1 MGKMPET
8 KAADTQLA
16 SSPLNPRHCWRAVA
30 ARDTS
35 SDGKFV
41 YTVRSTGIYCRPS
54 CPSRRPQRA
63 QVQFFAVPETAE
75 RNGFRPCRRCRPRN
89 AARSPQA
96 ELVGRLCRHIEAHL
110 DGALPLESLAA
121 QAGLSPHHLQRTFR
135 RVMGISPRQ
144 YADALRLRRL
154 KKQLRKGDD
163 VTTALYEAGYGSSSR
178 LYERSDAQLGMTPAT
193 YRHGGRGMR
202 IRYTISKC
210 SLGRLLVAA
219 NRRRGS
225 AVYLGGSDWPPQSA
239 APPRDP
245 GTGNYRDTQCM
256 SHLGRGLLR

>member
-8 KAADTQLA
+8 KTADTQLT
-16 SSPLNPRHCWRAVA
+16 SPPLNPRHCWRAVA

-41 YTVRSTGIYCRPS
+41 YAVRSTGIYCRPS
-54 CPSRRPQRA
+54 CPSPRPQIA
-63 QVQFFAVPETAE
+63 QVHFSAGPETAE
-75 RNGFRPCRRCRPRN
+75 RKGFRPCRRCRPRN

-110 DGALPLESLAA
+110 DGALPLESLAT

-178 LYERSDAQLGMTPAT
+178 LYESSDAQLGMTPAT
-193 YRHGGRGMR
+193 YRHGGGGMR
-202 IRYTISKC
+202 LGYTNSKFP
-210 SLGRLLVAA
+210 LGRRPGGAT
-219 NRRRGS
+219 RRGG
-225 AVYLGGSDWPPQSA
+225 VPVFFGGSSWPP
-239 APPRDP
+239 
-245 GTGNYRDTQCM
+245 G
-256 SHLGRGLLR
+256 

>member
-8 KAADTQLA
+8 KTADTQLA
-16 SSPLNPRHCWRAVA
+16 SPPLNPRHCWRAVA

-41 YTVRSTGIYCRPS
+41 YAVRSTGIYCRPS

-75 RNGFRPCRRCRPRN
+75 RNGFRPCRRCQPRN

-96 ELVGRLCRHIEAHL
+96 ELVGRLCRYIEAHV

-202 IRYTISKC
+202 IGTRLRTARSGGCWWPRPGAEFPLFIWAVRMGRSK
-210 SLGRLLVAA
+210 
-219 NRRRGS
+219 RR
-225 AVYLGGSDWPPQSA
+225 
-239 APPRDP
+239 
-245 GTGNYRDTQCM
+245 C
-256 SHLGRGLLR
+256 

>member
-8 KAADTQLA
+8 KTADTQLT
-16 SSPLNPRHCWRAVA
+16 SPPLNPRHCWRAVA

-35 SDGKFV
+35 ADANCLSAVPD
-41 YTVRSTGIYCRPS
+41 TGIYCRPS
-54 CPSRRPQRA
+54 SPSGRPQRP

-96 ELVGRLCRHIEAHL
+96 ELVGRLCRYIEAHL

-193 YRHGGRGMR
+193 YRHGGRRMR
-202 IRYTISKC
+202 IGDTNANC
-210 SLGRLLVAA
+210 SLGRLLGAA
-219 NRRRGS
+219 TPRGGS
-225 AVYLGGSDWPPQSA
+225 PVYLGRANAPRPA
-239 APPRDP
+239 ARRQEDP
-245 GTGNYRDTQCM
+245 AAGIYRDSNGM
-256 SHLGRGLLR
+256 S